1 MNAIYQT
8 QQMDDKDKLEI
19 LTEIV
24 EGLQQKIND
33 AMAIVGQL
41 EE

>member
-1 MNAIYQT
+1 MT
-8 QQMDDKDKLEI
+8 DREKLEI

-33 AMAIVGQL
+33 AMAIVG
-41 EE
+41 EFKIND

>member
-1 MNAIYQT
+1 MTNEE
-8 QQMDDKDKLEI
+8 KLEI

-41 EE
+41 ED

>member
-1 MNAIYQT
+1 MT
-8 QQMDDKDKLEI
+8 DREKLEI

-33 AMAIVGQL
+33 AMIIVGQL
-41 EE
+41 ED